1 MVLVGRADEFEHRYM
16 EKFRNFAAQF
26 GHFVAYERD
35 VATRDIG
42 LHLTEALQSGGA
54 KLTTCLCWF
63 QMKGIMADTLP
74 EEEAKVARRLDIA

>member
-1 MVLVGRADEFEHRYM
+1 MVIIGRTDEFEHRYT

-42 LHLTEALQSGGA
+42 LHLTEPMPPENSIRPFQLSP
-54 KLTTCLCWF
+54 KL
-63 QMKGIMADTLP
+63 K
-74 EEEAKVARRLDIA
+74 